1 MRLAPLLT
9 FLDNS
14 SKSYQEEF
22 MPMQVKSRLA
32 QLLLFSSMI
41 IMLII
46 SPTLAQDEEQTDDSW
61 KTLPVIPTV
70 SDAAREIYQRGLE
83 MGNNPNAFG
92 KVGDCQN
99 VHSYF
104 VGSFDTPDDYSLG
117 EDYAYLQE
125 TIDHFAGSFIR
136 NSEAVDNG
144 FNVASVLSPLWSS
157 PDRCDPDENPNQCEN
172 RIHNPSIVFISMET
186 WWTGEDPQIYE
197 DYLSEIVEYWISE
210 GVVPILATKAD
221 NLEGD
226 HGINRAIANVA
237 QEYDIPLWNF
247 WLAVQDLPNGGLS
260 EDGFHLTYAR
270 NFFDDAERMQNGWV
284 IRNLTALQTLDA
296 VWRGVNN

>member
-1 MRLAPLLT
+1 MRLKNHFIRLLMCVT
-9 FLDNS
+9 LVLLLGIITLS
-14 SKSYQEEF
+14 PALAQEEDI
-22 MPMQVKSRLA
+22 L
-32 QLLLFSSMI
+32 
-41 IMLII
+41 
-46 SPTLAQDEEQTDDSW
+46 DDIW

-70 SDAAREIYQRGLE
+70 SDTAREIYRRGLE
-83 MGNNPNAFG
+83 MGNDPHAFG

-104 VGSFDTPDDYSLG
+104 LGTFDTPEDYSLG
-117 EDYAYLQE
+117 EEYAYLQE

-144 FNVASVLSPLWSS
+144 FNVASVLSPMWSS
-157 PDRCDPDENPNQCEN
+157 PDRCDPDESPNECEN

-186 WWTGEDPQIYE
+186 WWTGEDYQLYD

-226 HGINRAIANVA
+226 HGINRTIAAVA
-237 QEYDIPLWNF
+237 QRYDVPLWNF
-247 WLAVQDLPNGGLS
+247 WLAVQELPNGGVA
-260 EDGFHLTYAR
+260 EDGFHLTFAR
-270 NFFDDAERMQNGWV
+270 NFFDDEERMQNGWV
-284 IRNLTALQTLDA
+284 IRNLTALQALDA
-296 VWRGVNN
+296 VWRGVSE

>member
-1 MRLAPLLT
+1 MKSNPFFLRYQILFCLILLIG
-9 FLDNS
+9 
-14 SKSYQEEF
+14 
-22 MPMQVKSRLA
+22 
-32 QLLLFSSMI
+32 LFT
-41 IMLII
+41 I
-46 SPTLAQDEEQTDDSW
+46 SPALAQDDTSSDDLW
-61 KTLPVIPTV
+61 QTLPVIPTV
-70 SDAAREIYQRGLE
+70 SDTTREIYQRGIE

-104 VGSFDTPDDYSLG
+104 LGVFDTPEEYALG

-125 TIDHFAGSFIR
+125 AIDHFSGSFIR

-157 PDRCDPDENPNQCEN
+157 SRCEPDENPNECEN
-172 RIHNPSIVFISMET
+172 RQHNPSIVIISMET

-197 DYLSEIVEYWISE
+197 DYLAETVEYWINE

-237 QEYDIPLWNF
+237 RRYDIPLWNF
-247 WLAVQDLPNGGLS
+247 WLAVQSAPNGGLA
-260 EDGFHLTYAR
+260 DGFHLTFAR
-270 NFFDDAERMQNGWV
+270 NFFNDPERMQAGWV
-284 IRNLTALQTLDA
+284 IRNLTALQSLDA
-296 VWRGVNN
+296 VWRGVQE